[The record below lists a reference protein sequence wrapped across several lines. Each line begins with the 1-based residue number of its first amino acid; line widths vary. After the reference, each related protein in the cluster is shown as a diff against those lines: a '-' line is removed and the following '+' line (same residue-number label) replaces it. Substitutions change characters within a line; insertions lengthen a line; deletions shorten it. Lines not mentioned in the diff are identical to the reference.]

1 MSGEFFELLLFAM
14 IAAFVIFR
22 LRSVL
27 GKRTGHE
34 RPPAES
40 ISPQDAENNA
50 DNVVTMDRQPRKE
63 HVPVPDD
70 TPLAAGLAQIGL
82 ADGKFDLD
90 EFLAGAHGAFELII
104 EAFATGNL
112 SSAKSFLSPEVHGN
126 FTDAIEA
133 REKAGETLD
142 TTLVGIKSCE
152 ALEARVDGKVS
163 ILTVKFVS
171 EQVNVTRNKAGKII
185 DGHPDNATDVVDIWT
200 FSRTARSRNP
210 NWTLVETRSPN

>member
-1 MSGEFFELLLFAM
+1 MNGEFFELLLFAM
-14 IAAFVIFR
+14 IAAFVVFR

-27 GKRTGHE
+27 GKRTGQE
-34 RPPAES
+34 RPPPES
-40 ISPQDAENNA
+40 MPPQDAEANA
-50 DNVVTMDRQPRKE
+50 DNVVAMDRQPSKE
-63 HVPVPDD
+63 PVPVPDD

-82 ADGKFDLD
+82 ADRKFDLD
-90 EFLAGAHGAFELII
+90 EFLAGAVGAFELII

-133 REKAGETLD
+133 REKAGETLE

-152 ALEARVDGKVS
+152 PLEAQVDGKTSV
-163 ILTVKFVS
+163 LTVKFVS
-171 EQVNVTRNKAGKII
+171 EQVNVTRNKAGKVV
-185 DGHPDNATDVVDIWT
+185 DGKPNDVTDVVDIWT
-200 FSRTARSRNP
+200 FSRAARSRNP